1 MIFKL
6 IRWPLGQLIL
16 LIDFLTRPAPPQR
29 STEMQARIDAS
40 TREMAIY
47 QFRACP
53 FCVKTRRALRRMG
66 LNIELRDARDNARWR
81 AQLEQ
86 EGGKIQVPCLYLP
99 DADGKARWLYE
110 SDDIIAYL
118 ENHVAGIETDKPA
131 KQAA

>member
-16 LIDFLTRPAPPQR
+16 LVDFLTRPAPPQR
-29 STEMQARIDAS
+29 PSELQARIDAS
-40 TREMAIY
+40 TRDMALY

-81 AQLEQ
+81 NQLEQ

-99 DADGKARWLYE
+99 GSDGNAQWLYE
-110 SDDIIAYL
+110 SDEIIAYL
-118 ENHVAGIETDKPA
+118 QQHVAGVEADAPA
-131 KQAA
+131 EQAA

>member
-16 LIDFLTRPAPPQR
+16 LVDFLTRPAPPQR
-29 STEMQARIDAS
+29 SAELQARIDAS

-110 SDDIIAYL
+110 SGDIIAYL